1 LIYTPL
7 TKKAMEIAYQAHHG
21 QRDAGGVPYVFH
33 AIHVAEQMQEEI
45 TVCAALLHDV
55 VEDTEVT
62 LELLQQEFP
71 KEVTSLVALLTHDP
85 KEDYFDYIRRIRDN
99 DRAKLIKLADLAHN
113 SDRSRLEGGS
123 SVSEKKKELWR
134 IKYEKA
140 RSILTEGEPT

>member
-1 LIYTPL
+1 
-7 TKKAMEIAYQAHHG
+7 MEIAYQAHHG

-99 DRAKLIKLADLAHN
+99 DRAKLIKLAYLAHN

-123 SVSEKKKELWR
+123 SVSEKKKELWS